1 MDNLTRKHIEESLN
15 TKLQHRG
22 ESYIGIVPFVDLH
35 KVKTDKTEYM
45 ELVFQVA
52 LPLLEY
58 ENGVYKDKKIGIPY
72 GISVKDVMHIIKTN
86 LPNYM
91 EGLGKFICDMEEAEY
106 VDNKQ

>member
-1 MDNLTRKHIEESLN
+1 MDILTKEQIEKELN

-35 KVKTDKTEYM
+35 KVTTDKTEYM
-45 ELVFQVA
+45 ELIFQVA

-58 ENGVYKDKKIGIPY
+58 ENGVYKDKKIRIVY
-72 GISVKDVMHIIKTN
+72 GTSVKDVMHIIKTN

-91 EGLGKFICDMEEAEY
+91 KGLGKFICDMEEAEY
-106 VDNKQ
+106 VDNK